1 MASPIYPV
9 TGCGLPRCRTCHPDL
24 IPEPHEAR
32 WVRLRSDPLTLRQ
45 IVGAIVGGVLAF
57 CAVYVILVLFLTVTS

>member
-1 MASPIYPV
+1 MSDYPLNP
-9 TGCGLPRCRTCHPDL
+9 CGSPRCVTCHPDL

-45 IVGAIVGGVLAF
+45 VARAIVGGVLAF
-57 CAVYVILVLFLTVTS
+57 AACYVFLVVLFTAGS